1 MNKRGRDAAI
11 DILRGIAILVVVLG
25 HALQSCLGG
34 HQLYVYDIIRNFQMP
49 LFMFISGMGLAFSYP
64 EKASLEMMKEKVI
77 RLLPA
82 SLIWGYVLYFLRSLI
97 VGKNVD
103 IFGIVSVIY
112 ASDFWFL
119 RYLLIYQLIIIGIG
133 CIIKRTSFR
142 NQRWLF
148 YLIPII
154 AVILIKVGTYIPV
167 ISNSMSSPLYL
178 WLVVGLFFGK
188 VKDKFSNPSL
198 RMIGI
203 AGFGLV
209 AVMTYFHILNEIYTF
224 GAIVI
229 AWWMA
234 NEINRTNRVSTCLQ
248 YIGMRTLPIYAIH
261 VTVLCNPL
269 FSIGFY
275 SQVFQKY
282 HVSLVLGV
290 SILFLSWTIISLV
303 VEHIIFQN
311 KTLRKYLFAKV

>member
-1 MNKRGRDAAI
+1 MDYGKRDIAI
-11 DILRGIAILVVVLG
+11 DILSGIAILVVVLG
-25 HALQSCLGG
+25 HSLQSCLGEDK
-34 HQLYVYDIIRNFQMP
+34 LYAYDIIRNFQMP
-49 LFMFISGMGLAFSYP
+49 LFMFISGMGLASSYP

-82 SLIWGYVLYFLRSLI
+82 SLIWGYVLYFLRCLI
-97 VGKNVD
+97 VRKKVD
-103 IFGIVSVIY
+103 IFGIINVIY

-133 CIIKRTSFR
+133 CIINHTCSSNR
-142 NQRWLF
+142 RWLF
-148 YLIPII
+148 YLMPII
-154 AVILIKVGTYIPV
+154 AVVLIKVSTYIPV
-167 ISNSMSSPLYL
+167 IRNSMSSPLYL
-178 WLVVGLFFGK
+178 WLVAGLFFGK
-188 VKDKFSNPSL
+188 IKNKFLNPTL
-198 RMIGI
+198 RVIGI
-203 AGFGLV
+203 AGLGLV

-224 GAIVI
+224 GAIVV

-234 NEINRTNRVSTCLQ
+234 NEIKRTSRVSTCLQ

-261 VTVLCNPL
+261 VTILCNPL

-290 SILFLSWTIISLV
+290 LILFLSWTIISLV
-303 VEHIIFQN
+303 VEHIISLN